1 MSKLTTRETKLHYK
15 MFKAGKFWVFMSL
28 SSALLIG
35 GVATTAH
42 AATDEPSTDTA
53 METSTD
59 SSSTPDNQA
68 TLRTATTTESEATP
82 TEDSSSEA
90 PVQSDAPAE
99 TPTSTSGSAE
109 PAADT
114 STTQTTTGI
123 TEPADSAKVDTPDAE
138 DTTTIAKDEAPQ
150 SDTNKTES
158 TSVTP
163 APTATKKVVRV
174 DAVSQQATDAVT
186 NLHLDVLVGQSNT
199 VEPGEVDVEGNR
211 YYRMGIDGAF
221 NISADDLVAGKS
233 YDIATLTVL
242 PDPSNPD
249 FITQIEKSGADV
261 GASVFDGNK
270 NGNEIGSI
278 VLSDNKLVFTVSDK
292 YDPTQHALIGNGYL
306 AFNGPWIM
314 DINSN
319 TDPAII
325 KQMPFSNTL
334 TVTNPQNE
342 VINSYKFNFQAV
354 QTIPLTKWQQ
364 DFLAESPSADNVQV
378 SNMIYQ
384 QVIPNPDVLA
394 QLQASN
400 GKTGD
405 TIQKDVYQFA
415 YKISADKLYKLTG
428 GELQTWGFVANS
440 DSNQLVRVDNGD
452 EYNIHPFYITTV
464 SDATHEAP
472 DGTSLQDLEA
482 LNFDGMAYSLQP
494 DGSYLVYYNFS
505 AKDVSIATTGLS
517 TSQSVEAQF
526 DTSVD
531 AADQATKTYYGGAM
545 NDIPPVF
552 QIVTSFDF
560 ENEFVPNT
568 TTVSALDLTTGE
580 VLKKENGQ
588 LQTYTQTSVPNGIQ
602 LSTNAVAVYH
612 YLDIDTGQYL
622 SPAQRGTI
630 YKPTGANTETAPT
643 PDIPGYEMLQ
653 SVPAGYTL
661 PDKVT
666 GNTIAADSLTVS
678 LPQTEGVITDYY
690 VLYQTARTTNS
701 LNKTVTQTINY
712 LDAKDHSIVVAPA
725 NTQSVDLTATELLDA
740 ATGDLIGYDTNADRI
755 ADTKVLAEAWLP
767 ATTKTA
773 YDAVTSPAPADYG
786 YDTVDKAVVAG
797 STVTGA
803 TENTVINVLYD
814 HNSTS
819 TTTES
824 KTVTRTIN
832 YLDKDTNAVVAP
844 AVPQTATFT
853 RTVTTDD
860 TTHVATTS
868 DWNLAN
874 QSLAEVT
881 SPDLS
886 AAGYQAPDQAIVA
899 ALTVTPDSENTVV
912 NVYYQKKTTTPTGPT
927 EPTGP
932 DTPTQ
937 PTGPENPTGPD
948 TPGNPTEPT
957 SPINPTGPD
966 TPATPTTPTEP
977 ATPNTPITPT
987 VPTTPVQP
995 TSPETAITPGTAEP
1009 GTGIDSRT
1017 PEPSTEPNGTTTQ
1030 SNLTNADAQ
1039 SSNTQQ
1045 TVNLAATSQRPNL
1058 RTASTASQTTAQTKA
1073 ATLPQTREA
1082 RYAQASLAGWLL
1094 LSVAGF
1100 LGIEV
1105 KKRRER

>member
-1 MSKLTTRETKLHYK
+1 MSKLTARETKLHYK

-42 AATDEPSTDTA
+42 ASTDESSTDAAT
-53 METSTD
+53 ETSTD
-59 SSSTPDNQA
+59 SSSTPDSQA
-68 TLRTATTTESEATP
+68 TLRTTATTEAEVTPTDASSSETPAPTNGNPETPADTATPKTTTE
-82 TEDSSSEA
+82 
-90 PVQSDAPAE
+90 
-99 TPTSTSGSAE
+99 
-109 PAADT
+109 
-114 STTQTTTGI
+114 I
-123 TEPADSAKVDTPDAE
+123 TEPAESAKTVTP
-138 DTTTIAKDEAPQ
+138 TTDTIAKDEAPQ
-150 SDTNKTES
+150 ADTDKLDS
-158 TSVTP
+158 TSVTST
-163 APTATKKVVRV
+163 PTATKKVVRV

-199 VEPGEVDVEGNR
+199 VEPGEVDVQGNR
-211 YYRMGIDGAF
+211 YYRLGIDGAF
-221 NISADDLVAGKS
+221 NISADDLTAGKR

-242 PDPSNPD
+242 PDPSDPALIVPLKKD
-249 FITQIEKSGADV
+249 GADV

-278 VLSDNKLVFTVSDK
+278 VLSGNKLVFTVSDK
-292 YDPTQHALIGNGYL
+292 YDPTQHALIGDGFL

-314 DINSN
+314 TINWN

-354 QTIPLTKWQQ
+354 NTIPLTKWQN
-364 DFLAESPSADNVQV
+364 DFLSESPSADNVKV
-378 SNMIYQ
+378 DHMVYQ
-384 QVIPNPDVLA
+384 QVIPNAEVLA

-405 TIQKDVYQFA
+405 TIQKDAYQFA

-428 GELQTWGFVANS
+428 GEFETWGFVANS
-440 DSNQLVRVDNGD
+440 ESNQLVRVDNGD
-452 EYNIHPFYITTV
+452 EYNIHPFYITTI

-482 LNFDGMAYSLQP
+482 LNFDGMAYSLQA

-531 AADQATKTYYGGAM
+531 AADQATKTYYSGAM

-552 QIVTSFDF
+552 QIITSFDF

-568 TTVSALDLTTGE
+568 TTVSALDLTTGK
-580 VLKKENGQ
+580 VLKDENG
-588 LQTYTQTSVPNGIQ
+588 LDKTYQQTSVPNGIQ

-630 YKPTGANTETAPT
+630 YKPTGTNTETAPT

-690 VLYQTARTTNS
+690 VLYQTARTTNH

-773 YDAVTSPAPADYG
+773 YDAVTSPAPTDYG
-786 YDTVDKAVVAG
+786 YDTVDKAVIAG

-819 TTTES
+819 MTTES

-886 AAGYQAPDQAIVA
+886 AAGYQAPDQTIVA

-912 NVYYQKKTTTPTGPT
+912 NVYYQKKATTPTGPT
-927 EPTGP
+927 EPTEPGNPTDP
-932 DTPTQ
+932 DTP
-937 PTGPENPTGPD
+937 E
-948 TPGNPTEPT
+948 NPTEPT
-957 SPINPTGPD
+957 GPDNPVTPTEPTGPINPTGPD

-977 ATPNTPITPT
+977 AMPNTPITPT

-995 TSPETAITPGTAEP
+995 TSPETATTPGTAEP

-1017 PEPSTEPNGTTTQ
+1017 PAPSTETNSTTTQ
-1030 SNLTNADAQ
+1030 SNQTNADSQ
-1039 SSNTQQ
+1039 SANTQQ